1 MIIKLHSLKI
11 RAGFSNLVKILP
23 HNYLVVKI
31 GSFLYSY
38 KNGALLTEVSKL
50 KLKSFKLLKLDY
62 DPGHSKSLKSFL
74 KTVCSMSLSARIGSL
89 ATVCNMSLLI
99 TPFIRLSELHPEPM
113 RSQDSVRISVEMIS
127 TSMPGLG
134 HWRWTKSWD
143 KEQKDNIF
151 QIMQFTKYIWHKSFY
166 FGWLPSGSMTG
177 TPTPFW
183 PLPP

>member
-23 HNYLVVKI
+23 HNYLVVII

-99 TPFIRLSELHPEPM
+99 TPFIRLSELFSLSKAARALPGFCGDDFHLYA
-113 RSQDSVRISVEMIS
+113 RIGSLAVEEK
-127 TSMPGLG
+127 L
-134 HWRWTKSWD
+134 R
-143 KEQKDNIF
+143 
-151 QIMQFTKYIWHKSFY
+151 
-166 FGWLPSGSMTG
+166 
-177 TPTPFW
+177 
-183 PLPP
+183 

>member
-23 HNYLVVKI
+23 HNYLVVII

-113 RSQDSVRISVEMIS
+113 RSQDSVRPVRTVPLSKAAR
-127 TSMPGLG
+127 TLPGFYGADYHLMPDLSGALTVLHEPTG
-134 HWRWTKSWD
+134 WWKKS
-143 KEQKDNIF
+143 
-151 QIMQFTKYIWHKSFY
+151 
-166 FGWLPSGSMTG
+166 
-177 TPTPFW
+177 
-183 PLPP
+183 